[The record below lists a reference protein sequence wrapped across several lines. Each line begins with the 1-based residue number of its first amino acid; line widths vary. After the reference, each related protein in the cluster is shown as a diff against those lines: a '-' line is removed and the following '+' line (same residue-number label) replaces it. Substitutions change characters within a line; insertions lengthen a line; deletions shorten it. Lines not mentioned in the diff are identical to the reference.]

1 MTKNINFIKISR
13 ASLKGNWGI
22 AITVLVIYLLIS
34 GILSLISQ
42 EGPTNFALIASIIN
56 LICIGPLSLGLATFW
71 LSISRNKGASVEQ
84 LFQGFTHFGKSL
96 AAFLLITLFV
106 VLWLFLLI
114 IPGVIA
120 ALSYSLTYFILVDDQ
135 TISALDAI
143 KKSKK
148 MMYGYKSDLFI
159 LYLTILGLFFLSLF
173 TLGIALLW
181 VIPITNVA
189 LAKFYEEVKANYLQ
203 KKSESKLGKDEESK
217 NQPEPSNEETVI
229 PTALDNKFEEES
241 LKATQDFLHHQL
253 KDLNQETAEQKITEE
268 PKIQTQ
274 SEENVQKKVEETPNP
289 SEKTPVFCRGD
300 ESIEELLDKIS
311 TENTQ
316 ENKAAAFNKIKLVIE
331 SVNPILFQLLIEKL
345 QVIESELMKFILE
358 NEAQTKNQTMMEEN
372 IPKNDQE
379 NLDGNKSSKN
389 SKAAL
394 GVSVVGGAAGGVAL
408 NMMASNM
415 GWSMS
420 RDGLTF
426 NQLPDQQFETESGT
440 LTLQDSDQDGV
451 YDAPIIDTS
460 SVDVGSASV
469 CEENLDDMTFGEAF
483 AAARQDVGA
492 GGVFVYEGNSYSTYY
507 KEEWDEMSE
516 DDKQEYWASVGN
528 AEEENEYLASTY
540 QDDSVNEDNSESAS
554 YTSSSSM
561 AAEEVPLDIDEDGV
575 NESVLVDID
584 EDGVHD
590 AILTDTDGDGDVDTA
605 IVDTDGDNEPDLII
619 ADTDNDGQADR
630 YAKDTDGDGT
640 FDETGDLSDNDSS
653 QLASNDDDYG
663 SDYDN
668 DSNVDDMV

>member
-1 MTKNINFIKISR
+1 MKKYFTYSDEYISGPVYFGRNILN
-13 ASLKGNWGI
+13 GI
-22 AITVLVIYLLIS
+22 LIPVFGLGIYLYGLTAYKRAK
-34 GILSLISQ
+34 SLGFSSSD
-42 EGPTNFALIASIIN
+42 ASIFAVAT
-56 LICIGPLSLGLATFW
+56 PLL
-71 LSISRNKGASVEQ
+71 
-84 LFQGFTHFGKSL
+84 
-96 AAFLLITLFV
+96 LFV
-106 VLWLFLLI
+106 SV
-114 IPGVIA
+114 
-120 ALSYSLTYFILVDDQ
+120 FIREIDRFSFAI
-135 TISALDAI
+135 TISALIPLLPHLYLLFKNGKNTMPEPEVEHTDI
-143 KKSKK
+143 
-148 MMYGYKSDLFI
+148 KSD
-159 LYLTILGLFFLSLF
+159 
-173 TLGIALLW
+173 
-181 VIPITNVA
+181 TNV
-189 LAKFYEEVKANYLQ
+189 ENTII
-203 KKSESKLGKDEESK
+203 
-217 NQPEPSNEETVI
+217 SNEEDHDTEKKNI
-229 PTALDNKFEEES
+229 EISLETPQKNSEEE
-241 LKATQDFLHHQL
+241 
-253 KDLNQETAEQKITEE
+253 EE
-268 PKIQTQ
+268 PK
-274 SEENVQKKVEETPNP
+274 VQKQDEEARPLNQPDTPNP

-311 TENTQ
+311 IENTQ

-372 IPKNDQE
+372 TPKNDQE

-394 GVSVVGGAAGGVAL
+394 GASIVGGVAGGVAL

-426 NQLPDQQFETESGT
+426 NQLPDQEFETESGT

-469 CEENLDDMTFGEAF
+469 CEENLDDMPFGEAF
-483 AAARQDVGA
+483 ASARQDVGA

-516 DDKQEYWASVGN
+516 DDRQEYWASVGN

-540 QDDSVNEDNSESAS
+540 QDESVNDDSNEAAS

-561 AAEEVPLDIDEDGV
+561 TAEEVPLDLDEDGV
-575 NESVLVDID
+575 NESVLVDIN

-590 AILTDTDGDGDVDTA
+590 AVLTDTDGDGNVDTA
-605 IVDTDGDNEPDLII
+605 FIDTDGDNEPDLII

-640 FDETGDLSDNDSS
+640 FDESGDLSDNDSS
-653 QLASNDDDYG
+653 QLASNDEDYG
-663 SDYDN
+663 SDYDS